1 MLTDKVRLIRSW
13 WGPLFSSRSDK
24 FADRDTRIG
33 VEDTQGTIF
42 AQMLIGASLAF
53 CPEGTAVK
61 HLSTDFLSPI
71 EKEVIA
77 EIRALRASP
86 GSGFP
91 APLLGNPARIVHH
104 VILASHGNVQ
114 LRLSTVARE
123 LGVEMRTLERAFA
136 GEYNR
141 TMVQYQVE
149 VRLSFSRWMLSIFP
163 PVKIG
168 AIATILG
175 YDRVQDF
182 NRYFKKHTHESPS
195 EWSRKER
202 ARIAAEEQRTSHD

>member
-1 MLTDKVRLIRSW
+1 MK
-13 WGPLFSSRSDK
+13 
-24 FADRDTRIG
+24 
-33 VEDTQGTIF
+33 
-42 AQMLIGASLAF
+42 SLSA
-53 CPEGTAVK
+53 G
-61 HLSTDFLSPI
+61 SLSPI

-77 EIRALRASP
+77 EVRALRASP

-91 APLLGNPARIVHH
+91 APFLETPARIVHH

-114 LRLSTVARE
+114 LRIAAVARE

-141 TMVQYQVE
+141 TMVEYQVE

-163 PVKIG
+163 PTKIG
-168 AIATILG
+168 AIAATLG

-182 NRYFKKHTHESPS
+182 NRFFKKHMHESPS
-195 EWSRKER
+195 EWGRKER
-202 ARIAAEEQRTSHD
+202 ARIRSEEKRTSFD